1 MSINIWMGEEGM
13 NTYIWWN
20 STSHEKEWNIIFSN
34 IDGSIG
40 DHTKWIQRNT
50 SFLLTISFLLEI
62 MSSWLWHCVIL
73 KLFYFIFLMTPP
85 TFIVLPRLPQG
96 CLLSY
101 VAFCFLSLLS
111 VIISTSSALIS
122 MKISPSLLLALWFC
136 TLNLCYKTA
145 THLNPY
151 TKSNTSGNQSR
162 DLPHKIHLISANASS
177 SSAQLSALGITFL
190 LSRSMTQ
197 FSFSVALS
205 HLSFLFLISSVWH

>member
-1 MSINIWMGEEGM
+1 MDVSLGELRELVMDREACRAAIHGVAKSR
-13 NTYIWWN
+13 TRLSDWSDLWP
-20 STSHEKEWNIIFSN
+20 
-34 IDGSIG
+34 
-40 DHTKWIQRNT
+40 
-50 SFLLTISFLLEI
+50 FLLIDFNFSFDYFLSPWNYLL
-62 MSSWLWHCVIL
+62 SWLWHCVIL

-85 TFIVLPRLPQG
+85 TFILLPRLPQG

-101 VAFCFLSLLS
+101 VAFCFLPLLS

-122 MKISPSLLLALWFC
+122 MKISPSLLLVLRFC

-177 SSAQLSALGITFL
+177 SSAQLSALGISFVAFTFNDPVQFQHSAITSV
-190 LSRSMTQ
+190 LS
-197 FSFSVALS
+197 VP
-205 HLSFLFLISSVWH
+205 FLISSVWH